1 MKSIFDL
8 NRFAIAVLLGMLLS
22 SGPFSANGISER
34 DEAYDI
40 GVCTDRGRVNLENE
54 DTCGLFTVGRDMVC
68 VVCDGVGGSVAGS
81 TASRTVFTAVKTYL
95 ESEGLGSGLAEIN
108 QQLAA
113 AFACADRKVREK
125 AASDSLLKGMAT
137 TCLVVVLQNDTL
149 YYGHAG
155 DCRFYVGDSS
165 RLEQITEDDSYMNML
180 LADGEITEKE
190 AKRHPL
196 RRAII
201 NAIGSRS
208 NELYVNACTEG
219 IPVRDD
225 RYYLLCSDGLY
236 EELSAKRIRK
246 VIERNRDRDSLFVSR
261 ELVRSAN
268 RAGGNDN
275 ISVIFLRRVN
285 HVLSS
290 GLMYKS
296 PL

>member
-1 MKSIFDL
+1 
-8 NRFAIAVLLGMLLS
+8 
-22 SGPFSANGISER
+22 
-34 DEAYDI
+34 
-40 GVCTDRGRVNLENE
+40 
-54 DTCGLFTVGRDMVC
+54 
-68 VVCDGVGGSVAGS
+68 
-81 TASRTVFTAVKTYL
+81 
-95 ESEGLGSGLAEIN
+95 
-108 QQLAA
+108 
-113 AFACADRKVREK
+113 
-125 AASDSLLKGMAT
+125 MAT

-180 LADGEITEKE
+180 LADGEITERE
-190 AKRHPL
+190 AKHHPL